1 MRTLR
6 FKISIPVI
14 CIVVGAQLV
23 TGLFIVSQ
31 VRKAMHEENHQ
42 HGLAVA
48 YDLAHVCARS
58 LISRDLLELRNY
70 IRYTMTQEYVTQAMV
85 VDEDGRIVM
94 HNNLARV
101 GEKYA
106 GTLPHPGQA
115 LFSEHYSNA
124 AGETVID
131 ILVPIETAGVQLGSA
146 VISYSHIG
154 VRNAIKALTRKIF
167 LILSIASAFAILFAF
182 LLAEYIVR
190 PMKHLSKAAEKM
202 SSGSFNIKKMDMEY
216 SDEIGDLA
224 RSFYRMAGKLEKEVC
239 HDPLTGLFTRNVLQ
253 IRLTEEH
260 AQSQRLNND
269 FALLMLDIDH
279 FKKVNDIYGHGVGD
293 EVLRY
298 IAAILQEQTRGGDC
312 PARYGGEEFVV
323 LLPATHR
330 QGALHVA
337 EKIRRSIEASSFRLP
352 EGNKIPV
359 TASIGVALFPEDTSD
374 YTWLLELADQAMYE
388 AKKKG
393 RNCVVQASDLKK
405 PTPGP

>member
-1 MRTLR
+1 MKTLR

-31 VRKAMHEENHQ
+31 VREAMYAENHR

-70 IRYTMTQEYVTQAMV
+70 TRYTMKQEYVTQAMV

-94 HNNLARV
+94 HNNLVRV
-101 GEKYA
+101 GGKYA
-106 GTLPHPGQA
+106 GTLPHQGQE
-115 LFSEHYSNA
+115 LFSEHYANA
-124 AGETVID
+124 AGEPVID
-131 ILVPIETAGVQLGSA
+131 ILVPIETAGVQLGS
-146 VISYSHIG
+146 VVLSYSHIG
-154 VRNAIKALTRKIF
+154 IRNAISALTRRIF
-167 LILSIASAFAILFAF
+167 LILSIASAFATIFTL
-182 LLAEYIVR
+182 LLAEHIAR
-190 PMKHLSKAAEKM
+190 PMRHLSQAAEKL
-202 SSGSFNIKKMDMEY
+202 SNGNFNIKKMGTEY
-216 SDEIGDLA
+216 NDEIGDLA
-224 RSFYRMAGKLEKEVC
+224 RSFYRMAGKLEKEIC
-239 HDPLTGLFTRNVLQ
+239 HDLLTGLFTRNVLH

-260 AQSQRLNND
+260 AQCQRHSND

-279 FKKVNDIYGHGVGD
+279 FKKVNDTYGHGIGD
-293 EVLRY
+293 EVLRH

-330 QGALHVA
+330 RNALYVA
-337 EKIRRSIEASSFRLP
+337 EKIRSSIEKYSFRLP
-352 EGNKIPV
+352 EGGKIQV
-359 TASIGVALFPEDTSD
+359 TASIGVALFPEDTGD
-374 YTWLLELADQAMYE
+374 DAWLLELADQAMYE

-393 RNCVVQASDLKK
+393 RNCVVQASELKK
-405 PTPGP
+405 PNL